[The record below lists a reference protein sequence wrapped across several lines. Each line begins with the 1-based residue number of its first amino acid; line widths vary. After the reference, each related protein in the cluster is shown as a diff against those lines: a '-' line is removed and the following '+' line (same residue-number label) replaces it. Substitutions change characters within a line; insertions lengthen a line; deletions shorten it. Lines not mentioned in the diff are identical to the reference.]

1 MARLTTD
8 ELIKKNEE
16 EIAQQEENVRLAQ
29 NKLKKLKAKR
39 KELLE
44 RQAEE
49 NQKDMLEQLK
59 QLQITDPKKLGEILE
74 QYYKEQTANNQEY
87 IENGTSSD
95 CNNYE
100 NSEYHN

>member
-1 MARLTTD
+1 M
-8 ELIKKNEE
+8 
-16 EIAQQEENVRLAQ
+16 AQ

-59 QLQITDPKKLGEILE
+59 QLQINDPKMLEKILE
-74 QYYKEQTANNQEY
+74 QYYNEQTGNSNNHTES
-87 IENGTSSD
+87 GTSADNSNY
-95 CNNYE
+95 NNE
-100 NSEYHN
+100 QFHN

>member
-1 MARLTTD
+1 MARLSTE

-59 QLQITDPKKLGEILE
+59 QLQINDPKMLEKILK
-74 QYYKEQTANNQEY
+74 QYYNEQTGNSDNHT
-87 IENGTSSD
+87 ENGTSA
-95 CNNYE
+95 E
-100 NSEYHN
+100 NSNYNNEQFHS